1 MSECKNWK
9 FYALIATGVLTPLVG
24 LSQPIFASD
33 GNAVN
38 NYIEERVKSGAFGK
52 TNETNKINGVF
63 PRYAYRNGVGKPEG
77 FIVHESANDGDRGLG
92 PDAAMAAEEN
102 YMINHWDNAFTHGW
116 VSNNAIDTIAST
128 DYLAWGAA
136 YSGNQR
142 YIQYEQV
149 RLNGKDE
156 WAKETYNMALIAA
169 MKLKQYN
176 LTPQLGN
183 TLFSHAMISTMWHE
197 TNHTD
202 PNGYWSSQAGN
213 YFGTSYTMDNF
224 AWLVGYL
231 TDIYGK
237 DKITSTK
244 NVEYT
249 AKINS
254 AGSGDAVYLDA
265 PYNVAGANRGVSL
278 GDKNGQSIL
287 VKKEVTLSNGQ
298 VWYQIDFE
306 GKTGFVFSGVV
317 SNHQGITA
325 INQNFVIDQ
334 SNSTDYFFT
343 NGGYQFVGS
352 KWGDSLKPYNKRHF
366 VATKKM
372 VAANGVVWY
381 GGYLGSKY
389 VWIAASVLK
398 ADTSVFKNDE
408 YVASITGKNDNVYFV
423 NPGEFTNSTVATNTN
438 SLINKQVW
446 VRGEYT
452 ISSDGVVWA
461 KIYLNGKDAWIKT
474 NSLTKVGT
482 VQNTSLKVALNLAHK
497 DDSYFTYEP
506 YQFNSETWGNKISE
520 AGWNGTILNVQKIM
534 VDRNGIT
541 WYGGNKEGKFI
552 WVAKSA
558 TTQAT
563 YTNTK
568 YTAAFKNGVSDYVY
582 YDRPWELAGVR
593 AMSVKSLA
601 GKNAV
606 ITQETRMDDGVT
618 WGKFTI
624 NGRTAWVNLAAIT
637 KASNADSNQK
647 FDVMLNPNKSNESY
661 FGGDPYRF
669 VNEKWGKKFNE
680 ADYTSKM
687 MTVSD
692 TMTDSYGVVWYGGK
706 VSNTNQFIW
715 VAKTATKPAADIQ
728 TNVSYVATFK
738 ANKPDGAFYDKPW
751 EYGTAKAFDVKS
763 ILGRQLLVS
772 MEWRTT
778 DGVTWSKVSYNG
790 RTIWIN
796 KAALSTNGS
805 VQNVSNLK
813 VTMNPGKTGESF
825 FTDEPYQF
833 LNEKWGTTFNAAG
846 YTGKELSVSK
856 VMITTTNVKWYGGTV
871 DGKFIW
877 VAASATNLK

>member
-1 MSECKNWK
+1 M
-9 FYALIATGVLTPLVG
+9 GG
-24 LSQPIFASD
+24 
-33 GNAVN
+33 
-38 NYIEERVKSGAFGK
+38 
-52 TNETNKINGVF
+52 
-63 PRYAYRNGVGKPEG
+63 
-77 FIVHESANDGDRGLG
+77 
-92 PDAAMAAEEN
+92 
-102 YMINHWDNAFTHGW
+102 
-116 VSNNAIDTIAST
+116 
-128 DYLAWGAA
+128 A

-343 NGGYQFVGS
+343 NGGYKFVGS

-398 ADTSVFKNDE
+398 ADTSVFKNNE
-408 YVASITGKNDNVYFV
+408 YVASVTGKNDNVYFV
-423 NPGEFTNSTVATNTN
+423 NPSEFTNSTVATNTN

-474 NSLTKVGT
+474 KSLTKVGT
-482 VQNTSLKVALNLAHK
+482 VQNSSLKVALNLAHK

-506 YQFNSETWGNKISE
+506 YQFNSETWGKKISE

-558 TTQAT
+558 TTADT
-563 YTNTK
+563 SKETT
-568 YTAAFKNGVSDYVY
+568 TAYSAFVPKNFKGGDSAY
-582 YDRPWELAGVR
+582 YDQPWEYGTAPAVTI
-593 AMSVKSLA
+593 KSLA
-601 GKNAV
+601 GKNVKVTAEWK
-606 ITQETRMDDGVT
+606 TMDGVT
-618 WGKFTI
+618 W
-624 NGRTAWVNLAAIT
+624 A
-637 KASNADSNQK
+637 
-647 FDVMLNPNKSNESY
+647 
-661 FGGDPYRF
+661 
-669 VNEKWGKKFNE
+669 
-680 ADYTSKM
+680 
-687 MTVSD
+687 
-692 TMTDSYGVVWYGGK
+692 K
-706 VSNTNQFIW
+706 VS
-715 VAKTATKPAADIQ
+715 
-728 TNVSYVATFK
+728 
-738 ANKPDGAFYDKPW
+738 
-751 EYGTAKAFDVKS
+751 
-763 ILGRQLLVS
+763 
-772 MEWRTT
+772 
-778 DGVTWSKVSYNG
+778 
-790 RTIWIN
+790 
-796 KAALSTNGS
+796 
-805 VQNVSNLK
+805 
-813 VTMNPGKTGESF
+813 
-825 FTDEPYQF
+825 
-833 LNEKWGTTFNAAG
+833 
-846 YTGKELSVSK
+846 
-856 VMITTTNVKWYGGTV
+856 
-871 DGKFIW
+871 
-877 VAASATNLK
+877 